1 MAGWFESRTG
11 GRATLHEFL
20 GEKMPASVGWKNT
33 LGSLAGAL
41 LLVQIV
47 TGVLLMIYYVPHPEA
62 AYTSLE
68 WMAKNV
74 TLGALVRALHYWGA
88 SFVLVAIAVHF
99 LRVVVTGAYRAPR
112 EMNWLTGLALGG
124 VVVTLAYTGQ
134 LLPFN
139 QMGYWAGT
147 VGIEIA
153 SSAPFIGDDIR
164 KLMMGGDTVGALTLT
179 RFYALHVVVLPA
191 LLGGLVIAHLY
202 LLRKHGP
209 ARSAQ
214 DTAPAIDPFFPKQFL
229 RDMVVISGG
238 LAALL
243 LTAQALGGPHSGPLD
258 LSDTSY
264 RPRPEWYFL
273 AHFEL
278 LRLTQGAFQ
287 KMLVAFAFPSALLL
301 ALAALPWIDRGR
313 SVAVHDRKPIVA
325 AVVVLAIGFTG
336 LTAYSV
342 ALHSSEP
349 GDQQMAEADAP
360 ADAAPPGANQDDVIA
375 LGART
380 FRQLQCFKC
389 HVINGEG
396 SDIGPDLTISG
407 VRLQESFLRAWLK
420 DPKAFKPQTIMPP
433 LKTSPEKFEAIVAY
447 ILSLR
452 EAAAPAAEGSEEA
465 NAAGT
470 QNP

>member
-1 MAGWFESRTG
+1 MAGWFESRSG
-11 GRATLHEFL
+11 GRAALREFL

-47 TGVLLMIYYVPHPEA
+47 TGILLMLYYVPHPEA

-88 SFVLVAIAVHF
+88 SFVIVAVAVHM

-112 EMNWLTGLALGG
+112 ELNWLTGLALFG
-124 VVVTLAYTGQ
+124 VVITLAYTGQ
-134 LLPFN
+134 LLPYN
-139 QMGYWAGT
+139 QMGYWAGA

-153 SSAPFIGDDIR
+153 SSAPFIGPEIR
-164 KLMMGGDTVGALTLT
+164 ALMMGGDTVGALTLT

-191 LLGGLVIAHLY
+191 LLGVLVMAHLY

-209 ARSAQ
+209 ARAAS
-214 DTAPAIDPFFPKQFL
+214 DTAPAVEPFYPMQFL

-243 LTAQALGGPHSGPLD
+243 LTAQAIGGPHSGPLD

-264 RPRPEWYFL
+264 QPRPEWYFL

-278 LRLTQGAFQ
+278 LRLTQGGFQ
-287 KMLVAFAFPSALLL
+287 KMLVAFALPSALLL

-313 SVAVHDRKPIVA
+313 SAAPRDRKPVVA
-325 AVVVLAIGFTG
+325 AVLVLAFAFAG
-336 LTAYSV
+336 LTAYSTMR
-342 ALHSSEP
+342 HPPDP
-349 GDQQMAEADAP
+349 GNQPMLE
-360 ADAAPPGANQDDVIA
+360 ADAAPAPEAGAGQDEIIA

-396 SDIGPDLTISG
+396 SDIGPDLTLTG
-407 VRLQESFLRAWLK
+407 RRLHEPFLREWLK
-420 DPKAFKPQTIMPP
+420 DPKALKPQTIMPP
-433 LKTSPEKFEAIVAY
+433 MRTSPEKFEAVVAY
-447 ILSLR
+447 LMSLR
-452 EAAAPAAEGSEEA
+452 EPPAPTAEGDGAVEEA
-465 NAAGT
+465 A
-470 QNP
+470 Q